1 MRRSALIVVCL
12 FASHAIAREPA
23 VLEKSF
29 EIKGATYRLRVRAYA
44 LPDDRYVLLHYDV
57 YKNSAMLMPH
67 GRGGVAVGCKI
78 FARLTGDVASIEVLK
93 IKGIPV
99 GWTIYTAGICGNTF
113 SSEII
118 LVIPHGDEYV
128 ARTLIAKEEPI
139 IRVRANKLEIWYCY
153 QEWGEAGTA
162 GSVFVP
168 ELIIVDP
175 RQESI
180 DNIIT
185 RGDVFGILRLDT
197 KAWEDYESN
206 FLALFTA
213 GLRDLNIRVMQYAVE
228 NLYKAKDK
236 QWYEWFF
243 GGRLPTSRAEL
254 SKFVEELK
262 HYKQIEAKISR
273 FRTRYWDMPQ

>member
-1 MRRSALIVVCL
+1 MNRNVLIAVCL
-12 FASHAIAREPA
+12 LASHAIAREPA

-29 EIKGATYRLRVRAYA
+29 KTKTATYKMSVRAYD
-44 LPDDRYVLLHYDV
+44 LPGEPYVLFHYDV
-57 YKNSAMLMPH
+57 YKNGAILMPH
-67 GRGGVAVGCKI
+67 GHGGVAVGCKM
-78 FARLTGDVASIEVLK
+78 FARLTGEVASLELLK
-93 IKGIPV
+93 IKGVSV
-99 GWTIYTAGICGNTF
+99 GWTLYTAGICGNTF

-118 LVIPHGDEYV
+118 LVIPHADEYV

-162 GSVFVP
+162 GSIFVP

-175 RQESI
+175 RQDSI

-213 GLRDLNIRVMQYAVE
+213 GLRDLNIRLMQYAVE
-228 NLYKAKDK
+228 NLYKAKDR

-254 SKFVEELK
+254 SKFVQELK
-262 HYKQIEAKISR
+262 RYKQIEAKIGR
-273 FRTRYWDMPQ
+273 FRKP